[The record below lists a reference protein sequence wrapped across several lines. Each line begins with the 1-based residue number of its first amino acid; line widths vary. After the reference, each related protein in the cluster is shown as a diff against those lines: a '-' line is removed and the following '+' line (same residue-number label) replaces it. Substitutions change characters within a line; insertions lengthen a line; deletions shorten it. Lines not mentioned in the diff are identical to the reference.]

1 LFFFTRSIATQFVG
15 VRRCFPQYASGVPN
29 CLKDYVF
36 LYISFLGEFMA
47 TFTVT
52 NNSDNGDGSLRQA
65 ILATNAIGA
74 SANR

>member
-1 LFFFTRSIATQFVG
+1 
-15 VRRCFPQYASGVPN
+15 
-29 CLKDYVF
+29 
-36 LYISFLGEFMA
+36 MA

-65 ILATNAIGA
+65 ILAANAIGA